1 MDENKSMSLAVLGV
15 VGVIAVVSVVLLLT
29 NSQTAQV
36 STGLDKYTSQRL
48 EGDPDR
54 YYEVTADRLV
64 NGKVYGVGIEQ
75 AQQEGTP
82 FRTYKRAQ
90 SEIASLQTSCPRG
103 YIPVKNLDIVAS
115 RNNKYAEQYGPCVL
129 LNGGND
135 NLNCCPEVN
144 MGQGPQ

>member
-36 STGLDKYTSQRL
+36 SSGLDKYTSQRL
-48 EGDPDR
+48 EGDPGR

-64 NGKVYGVGIEQ
+64 NGKIYGVGIEQ

-90 SEIASLQTSCPRG
+90 SEIASLQTSCPIG
-103 YIPVKNLDIVAS
+103 FTPVKDLNLIKS
-115 RNNKYAEQYGPCVL
+115 IENKYGVECIV

-135 NLNCCPEVN
+135 NLNCCPNVN
-144 MGQGPQ
+144 RGEGPQ